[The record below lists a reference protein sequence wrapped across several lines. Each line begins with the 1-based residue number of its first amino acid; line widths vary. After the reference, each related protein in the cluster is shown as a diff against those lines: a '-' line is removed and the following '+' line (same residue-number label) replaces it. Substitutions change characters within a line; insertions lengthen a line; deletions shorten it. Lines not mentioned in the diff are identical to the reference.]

1 MKKMKKLSSFFFAI
15 KFFLSNRKT
24 EKGFFVRAKEAMK
37 KVKQLSSFSSE
48 LKFFVQQE
56 NRSNCPSKTKPK
68 YAKSLSHTKIKIFI
82 FCLSADSKFSLAET
96 AKFFCQTKLLSKICQ
111 AQTVWRKRS
120 GELLSNAK

>member
-1 MKKMKKLSSFFFAI
+1 M
-15 KFFLSNRKT
+15 SNRKT

-56 NRSNCPSKTKPK
+56 NRSNCSSKTKPK

-82 FCLSADSKFSLAET
+82 FCLSADSKSFSRRNCKMFS
-96 AKFFCQTKLLSKICQ
+96 AKQNCFEKFVKPKL
-111 AQTVWRKRS
+111 S
-120 GELLSNAK
+120 GEKEVANYRQPLNRYCLLNAHL

>member
-1 MKKMKKLSSFFFAI
+1 M
-15 KFFLSNRKT
+15 SNRKT
-24 EKGFFVRAKEAMK
+24 EKGFFVRAKETMK

-82 FCLSADSKFSLAET
+82 FCLSADSKSFSRRNCKMFFLPNKIALKNLSSPNCLAKKEV
-96 AKFFCQTKLLSKICQ
+96 ANYRQPLNRYCLL
-111 AQTVWRKRS
+111 
-120 GELLSNAK
+120 NAHL